1 MSSSLFR
8 WTGLVALVALNGSPA
23 HAAEFDC
30 HVILDNNATHIAR
43 VEAPDRGRAITLAS
57 HARAK
62 AQGKPIG
69 VKQVRE
75 CALRNT
81 ERLSDPA
88 AETQR
93 KSKPL

>member
-1 MSSSLFR
+1 MTHLLLR
-8 WTGLVALVALNGSPA
+8 WTGLLALAALLGPLA

-30 HVILDNNATHIAR
+30 HVILDNNAVHIAR
-43 VEAPDRGRAITLAS
+43 VEAPDRGRAGVLAS
-57 HARAK
+57 HVRVK

-69 VKQVRE
+69 VKHVRE
-75 CALRNT
+75 CALRNA

-88 AETQR
+88 VEAQR

>member
-8 WTGLVALVALNGSPA
+8 WTGLLVLVVLNGSPA
-23 HAAEFDC
+23 QAAEFDC
-30 HVILDNNATHIAR
+30 HVVLNNNAVHIAR
-43 VEAPDRGRAITLAS
+43 VEAPDRGRATALAS
-57 HARAK
+57 HAQIK